1 MKYTKDNVL
10 GIKFN
15 IGSSQYLV
23 KEVGGIIGLW
33 GMTLTEG
40 DYSIDCGH
48 SAESIAEALNAGYWK
63 VEESILTYEIY

>member
-23 KEVGGIIGLW
+23 KKVGGIIGLW
-33 GMTLTEG
+33 GMTSKEG
-40 DYSIDCGH
+40 DYSINCGH
-48 SAESIAEALNAGYWK
+48 SAQSIADSFNKGYWK